1 MSKTQAILR
10 LHANEKI
17 AHALHSIQPLLDHH
31 KLQWH
36 DHGRNPDCQFT
47 SFIHALQKTIPAL
60 EKIIEV
66 RRACR
71 NWLIS
76 NPPPGV
82 ESGSAWRDKIL
93 PFGYGTDLRKQGNDH
108 SLRGLAGAFKTR
120 INVIVITTS
129 EHHIQQ
135 FNPPENTQHLQE
147 VWLIYMNLENISHYL
162 STIPAMDPTIPP
174 PPPPSITRAASR
186 TSARA
191 RRVPG
196 STEPTNDPALAVGS
210 SSRVAVQVPA
220 LPSPNASQGASQD
233 SQPTSVPED
242 IFANIQYVE
251 GDFVHGLIQQGALN
265 FIQRI

>member
-1 MSKTQAILR
+1 MRTRSQHQAILR
-10 LHANEKI
+10 IHPNEKI
-17 AHALHSIQPLLDHH
+17 AQALHSIQHVLEQH

-47 SFIHALQKTIPAL
+47 SFIHASQKTIPAL

-135 FNPPENTQHLQE
+135 FNPPETH
-147 VWLIYMNLENISHYL
+147 
-162 STIPAMDPTIPP
+162 STFKKC
-174 PPPPSITRAASR
+174 
-186 TSARA
+186 
-191 RRVPG
+191 G
-196 STEPTNDPALAVGS
+196 
-210 SSRVAVQVPA
+210 
-220 LPSPNASQGASQD
+220 
-233 SQPTSVPED
+233 
-242 IFANIQYVE
+242 
-251 GDFVHGLIQQGALN
+251 
-265 FIQRI
+265 